1 MTSALHHPAQAEAQ
15 ARSARGLAQFDGT
28 HHLPGQFFFRWS
40 IFGLPWG
47 AFCPVLCQGWRCS
60 YGQALRLQLNHHRRV
75 PVRRSLEQRPPHRS
89 HRDLLLRSTQHIL
102 QHPKGRSQ
110 TLTT

>member
-60 YGQALRLQLNHHRRV
+60 YHVLNLV
-75 PVRRSLEQRPPHRS
+75 PRIRYLANVM
-89 HRDLLLRSTQHIL
+89 
-102 QHPKGRSQ
+102 
-110 TLTT
+110 